1 MQHPCTD
8 IEFRESLVD
17 ISEAIERFML
27 QHYDESEQTEP
38 EERIAC
44 DEWMEDLH
52 DLKRLLN
59 IEQTPTPLG
68 YEGTESSPV
77 SAITSKFTLLKT
89 VFGSVQPYYTSD
101 GSDPGEAATIAKVLL
116 ASVAKAGYRILLK
129 HYNRVSTVG
138 VLACAFDPRFNLRY
152 YEENG
157 HELYIR
163 DEYIPLYVSIIFFI
177 DFILFIDYYV
187 HIF

>member
-17 ISEAIERFML
+17 VTEAIEWFML

-38 EERIAC
+38 EERIVC

-59 IEQTPTPLG
+59 EQTPTPLD

-77 SAITSKFTLLKT
+77 SVTTSKFTLLKT
-89 VFGSVQPYYTSD
+89 VFGS
-101 GSDPGEAATIAKVLL
+101 A
-116 ASVAKAGYRILLK
+116 
-129 HYNRVSTVG
+129 
-138 VLACAFDPRFNLRY
+138 
-152 YEENG
+152 
-157 HELYIR
+157 
-163 DEYIPLYVSIIFFI
+163 
-177 DFILFIDYYV
+177 
-187 HIF
+187 